1 MAQRTFK
8 TSYYP
13 KDTHKGFIIVLSV
26 TRYYNNWGFEINSNK
41 HYELCK
47 DDSTTLKPWKRATNR
62 LSTYFTTIENAKSFA
77 EKVIKGEEIVYTD
90 ADRAKYVDNYNHRHN
105 WRFNKDTLLATMRM
119 HQKGDRVMKKLM
131 ENRLE
136 SANFHGY
143 CGDLVNNDYVGFK
156 QRIEND
162 LKCGY
167 L

>member
-1 MAQRTFK
+1 MAQVTIK

-13 KDTHKGFIIVLSV
+13 KDTHKGFIITLSV
-26 TRYYNNWGFEINSNK
+26 TRYYNNWGFEIDSNK

-47 DDSTTLKPWKRATNR
+47 DDNTTLKPWNRAANR
-62 LSTYFTTIENAKSFA
+62 LSTYFPTIENAKSFA
-77 EKVIKGEEIVYTD
+77 DKLAKGEEVAYTD
-90 ADRAKYVDNYNHRHN
+90 ADRAKYVDNYNRKNN
-105 WRFNKDTLLATMRM
+105 WEFNKNMLLATMRM

-131 ENRLE
+131 EDRLE
-136 SANFHGY
+136 GANFHGY
-143 CGDLVNNDYVGFK
+143 CGDLMTNDYGSFM